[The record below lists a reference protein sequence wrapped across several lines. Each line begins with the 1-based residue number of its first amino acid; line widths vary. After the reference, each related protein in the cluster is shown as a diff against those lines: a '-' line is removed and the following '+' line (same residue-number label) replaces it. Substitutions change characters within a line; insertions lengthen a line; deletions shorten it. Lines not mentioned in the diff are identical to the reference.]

1 MKIERIGQKSYVDP
15 IRKVKNRTLENKN
28 NKDNNQTDKDIS
40 QAVKYERSKKNKH
53 VTYNKN
59 GHIYDKETVD
69 KLKLQSEQAH
79 AHLKGLVEK
88 LLLKQGHS
96 IKTITAE
103 EWADIEIDDKTR
115 AEAAA
120 MVAPDGPYGADAV
133 SNRLVDFAK
142 AVSGGDIEKLDKLK
156 SAIDEGFKQAENLL
170 GELPQISSDTYD
182 LTMEKLDAWAEEV
195 KQSKENV

>member
-1 MKIERIGQKSYVDP
+1 MKIEKVGQKSYVDP
-15 IRKVKNRTLENKN
+15 VRKVKNRTLENKN
-28 NKDNNQTDKDIS
+28 NKNNNQTDKDMS
-40 QAVKYERSKKNKH
+40 AAVKYERSKKSKH

-69 KLKLQSEQAH
+69 KLKLQSEQAY

-96 IKTITAE
+96 IKTITVE
-103 EWADIEIDDKTR
+103 EWSDVKIDEETKSK
-115 AEAAA
+115 AAA
-120 MVAPDGPYGADAV
+120 MVAPDGPFSAEAV

-156 SAIDEGFKQAENLL
+156 SAIDEGFKQAKNLL
-170 GELPQISSDTYD
+170 GELPEISSKTYD

-195 KQSKENV
+195 KQSK